1 MRNYTEATPLGPS
14 PSGDVAGAA
23 QLSTAWGR
31 RFTADLGDGRWD
43 VCDVDVFVVN
53 ADHHADHNEASKP
66 PRPVIKLRVA
76 HTLCTDPT
84 DPTGTELD
92 TAPVDSRVLPG
103 DDATDD
109 LAHAWCAAFDSATVD
124 VPSWHRN
131 LP

>member
-1 MRNYTEATPLGPS
+1 MRKYTEAAPFGPS

-31 RFTADLGDGRWD
+31 RFVADLGGGLWD
-43 VCDVDVFVVN
+43 VCDIDVFVV
-53 ADHHADHNEASKP
+53 DADHNEEVKLR
-66 PRPVIKLRVA
+66 RPVIELRVA
-76 HTLCTDPT
+76 HTLCSDPT

-92 TAPVDSRVLPG
+92 TMPVDSRQLPG

-109 LAHAWCAAFDSATVD
+109 LARAWCAAFDPATVD
-124 VPSWHRN
+124 VPSWHRH